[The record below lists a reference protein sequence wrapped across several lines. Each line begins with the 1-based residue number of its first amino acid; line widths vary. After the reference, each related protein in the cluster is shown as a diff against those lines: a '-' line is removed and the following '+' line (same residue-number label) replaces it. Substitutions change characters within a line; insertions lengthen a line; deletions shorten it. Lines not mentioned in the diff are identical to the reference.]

1 MEDSY
6 KDELKVI
13 NTYLDHTIE
22 DHNNIRIPSNVKLA
36 ISVLS
41 RKMDFHYAKIIKK
54 YISELKTDK
63 KMDFHYAKI
72 IKNYISEL
80 KIDKVDV
87 PSNVVNAVDVLYSKT
102 FNI

>member
-1 MEDSY
+1 MENDY
-6 KDELKVI
+6 EKELKII
-13 NTYLDHTIE
+13 NVYLDHTIE
-22 DHNNIRIPSNVKLA
+22 DRNNIRIPSNVKFA
-36 ISVLS
+36 ISILS
-41 RKMDFHYAKIIKK
+41 R
-54 YISELKTDK
+54 

-87 PSNVVNAVDVLYSKT
+87 PSNVVNAVDALCSKT

>member
-1 MEDSY
+1 MENSY

-13 NTYLDHTIE
+13 NAYLDHTIE

-54 YISELKTDK
+54 YISELKTD
-63 KMDFHYAKI
+63 
-72 IKNYISEL
+72 N
-80 KIDKVDV
+80 IDI
-87 PSNVVNAVDVLYSKT
+87 PSNVVNAADILCSKT

>member
-13 NTYLDHTIE
+13 NAYLDHTIE

-54 YISELKTDK
+54 YISELKTD
-63 KMDFHYAKI
+63 
-72 IKNYISEL
+72 N
-80 KIDKVDV
+80 IDI
-87 PSNVVNAVDVLYSKT
+87 PSNVENAVDVLCSKT